1 MNMKILAFNC
11 SPRMKKSN
19 TDRLLNLL
27 LEGAVEADAEVER
40 IYVRKLNLKPC
51 LGCYSCWLKT
61 PGACVQKDDWSY
73 VLGRIAEADLVI
85 WGTPVYALNM
95 TVYMKTLLDRIG
107 MLAILPFSFESDDG
121 FVHIAR
127 YPESKKKA
135 ILVANG
141 LAWND
146 AIFSILVDNLRVVL
160 TKAVDEEGKPVM
172 DMVGKILVGCGELME
187 WEETPQQAL
196 EPFYQ
201 TLREAGEELARNGK
215 ISPTSED
222 RLNVPLWRYL
232 GINEDQQAL
241 EMVNNHYRKILE
253 LESRGADVGDA

>member
-1 MNMKILAFNC
+1 MNTKIVAFNC

-19 TDRLLNLL
+19 TDRILNPL
-27 LEGAVEADAEVER
+27 LEGAGEAGAEVEK
-40 IYVRKLNLKPC
+40 IYARKLNLKPC

-61 PGACVQKDDWSY
+61 PGVCAQKDDWSY
-73 VLGRIAEADLVI
+73 VFGKLAEADLVI
-85 WGTPVYALNM
+85 FGTPVYARNM

-107 MLAILPFSFESDDG
+107 ILAVQPFWIESDDG
-121 FVHIAR
+121 FAHIAR
-127 YPESKKKA
+127 YPGIKKR
-135 ILVANG
+135 IVLVANG
-141 LAWND
+141 LAWDD
-146 AIFSILVDNLRVVL
+146 AIFSVLVDNLRVAF

-172 DMVGKILVGCGELME
+172 EMVGKILVGCGELME

-215 ISPTSED
+215 ISPASED
-222 RLNVPLWRYL
+222 RLHVPLWRYL
-232 GINEDQQAL
+232 GINEGQQAI

-253 LESRGADVGDA
+253 LGSRGADVSI